1 MISIIVRKY
10 SSIYAMIA
18 LLSACTVPAVSPVS
32 QLEKSLIPTKNTQMI
47 VKINERIYY
56 EYLCDNKQIVRVQYD
71 NTKKNRAV
79 DITFQQSTHT
89 LYSSVTKKSKK
100 YSNIRWIWSEDF
112 DGKGTLRDNRNKIL
126 AENCVKQ

>member
-18 LLSACTVPAVSPVS
+18 LLSACMVPAVSPVS

-79 DITFQQSTHT
+79 DITFQQSIHT
-89 LYSSVTKKSKK
+89 LYSSVTKKKQ
-100 YSNIRWIWSEDF
+100 
-112 DGKGTLRDNRNKIL
+112 KIQQYPL
-126 AENCVKQ
+126 DMVRRF